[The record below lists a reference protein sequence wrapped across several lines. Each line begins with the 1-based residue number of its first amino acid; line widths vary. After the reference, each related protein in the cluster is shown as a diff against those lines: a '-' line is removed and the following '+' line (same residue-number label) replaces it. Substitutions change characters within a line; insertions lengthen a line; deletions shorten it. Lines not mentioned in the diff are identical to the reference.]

1 MGGIPSCLQTL
12 EVPECFQIVCL
23 ELEEGRSESSFENH
37 GRTEEVQNLYPS
49 STPVRDTRKPKWK
62 KGRTGVEEER
72 YLKVYILRTI
82 S

>member
-49 STPVRDTRKPKWK
+49 STPVRDTRMPEWK
-62 KGRTGVEEER
+62 KGRTGFEDER
-72 YLKVYILRTI
+72 YLMVINAGTI